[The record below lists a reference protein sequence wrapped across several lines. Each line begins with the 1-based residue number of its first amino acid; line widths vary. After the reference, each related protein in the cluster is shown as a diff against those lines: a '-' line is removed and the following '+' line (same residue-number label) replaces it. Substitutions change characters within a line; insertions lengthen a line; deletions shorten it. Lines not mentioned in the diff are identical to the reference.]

1 MRAAQRKAPEPA
13 GAGSGAGTSAY
24 EKLPAHF
31 NPDSARDAD
40 DALAILRQAQAVV
53 AGMATA
59 ADRLDRTARRLI
71 GGAR

>member
-1 MRAAQRKAPEPA
+1 MAAHEKTLAAVEAAARAEVKRQFKNA
-13 GAGSGAGTSAY
+13 SGD
-24 EKLPAHF
+24 F
-31 NPDSARDAD
+31 NTAD
-40 DALAILRQAQAVV
+40 DALAILRLAQAVV

>member
-1 MRAAQRKAPEPA
+1 MAAQEKAPTPVGA
-13 GAGSGAGTSAY
+13 GAGAEQNTFN
-24 EKLPAHF
+24 KLRGHS
-31 NPDSARDAD
+31 NPGDSAEYSE
-40 DALAILRQAQAVV
+40 ILRELQAVV